1 MTISAG
7 SDIVAADFVSTSAG
21 AGDSGK
27 VAKLNA
33 TGVHDRSFLPLVVET
48 TSGTTHSL
56 TTVAGQKV
64 IVWAK
69 GNVDSNTN
77 DRVISL
83 KYNGVTKDT
92 TTTDGGGGGTAQ
104 VPFALMYTETPGA
117 ATHDITV
124 TASAGA
130 LAEVTIIVL
139 KI

>member
-27 VAKLNA
+27 VPKLNA
-33 TGVHDRSFLPLVVET
+33 SGLIDKSFSSLVVET
-48 TSGTTHSL
+48 TTGTTHSL

-69 GNVDSNTN
+69 GSVNGSGGINQTVL
-77 DRVISL
+77 L

-92 TTTDGGGGGTAQ
+92 ILVRAGNSTDT
-104 VPFALMYTETPGA
+104 PFEVMYTETPGA
-117 ATHDITV
+117 ATQNITV
-124 TASAGA
+124 TISGDT
-130 LAEVTIIVL
+130 LNNVVIIVL